1 MKKLDLESFGKLLIL
16 LGIVGFIAAVIIY
29 YTPLAGMD
37 RGALPAVSFLILL
50 IGFSFSFPT
59 LLMDEKGGLSTMRIV
74 VFAVVL
80 VFCTIYIK
88 LGFIMDSFE
97 QFTIDKE
104 WVFILGLAFGAKA
117 IQKYTEQ
124 EEEKPDKN

>member
-1 MKKLDLESFGKLLIL
+1 MKKFDMESLGKLLIL
-16 LGIVGFIAAVIIY
+16 LGIAGFIAAVVLF
-29 YTPLAGMD
+29 YTVYSGMD
-37 RGALPAVSFLILL
+37 RGALPALSFLVLL
-50 IGFSFSFPT
+50 IGIAFSFPS
-59 LLMDEKGGLSTMRIV
+59 LLQDENGGLSTMRII

-104 WVFILGLAFGAKA
+104 WVYILGLAFGAKA
-117 IQKYTEQ
+117 VQKYTE
-124 EEEKPDKN
+124 